1 MNDETKNTN
10 RQTSSRQI
18 AETRLHAQMDEE
30 DILQQ
35 AKAIVRKRFQ
45 RSHFLTSPDA
55 TRDFLTMTLA
65 TEPKEIFGLILL
77 DTQHC
82 VLGFESLFTG
92 TIDGASVYP
101 REIVKCVLDAN
112 AAAVILAHNHPSGHR
127 EPSQADRTITQKIK
141 QALNTVEVRVLDHLL
156 VAGPAIISFAELG
169 LL

>member
-1 MNDETKNTN
+1 MNDETNN
-10 RQTSSRQI
+10 NGEQISRGHI
-18 AETRLHAQMDEE
+18 AEAKQHPQLDEE

-35 AKAIVRKRFQ
+35 AKAIVRKRFE

-65 TEPKEIFGLILL
+65 NEPREIFGLILL

-101 REIVKCVLDAN
+101 REIVKCVLNAN
-112 AAAVILAHNHPSGHR
+112 AAAVILTHNHPSGHR
-127 EPSQADRTITQKIK
+127 EPSQADRNITQKIK
-141 QALNTVEVRVLDHLL
+141 QALDTVEVRVLDHLL
-156 VAGPAIISFAELG
+156 VAGPAIVSFAELG